1 MSTSVTGQSD
11 DLAGPPAAEP
21 PPHGRRLHRR
31 RPRRRSAKRL
41 AVEWLIVIV
50 IAVLVAVCL
59 RTFVVQAFYVPSAS
73 MEPTLLPHDR
83 ILVVKPSW
91 LAGSIDRGNI
101 VVFRHPPGGDGDC
114 WIEPGIQD
122 LVKRVIGLPGETIS
136 SGGPSGN
143 TIYINGKP
151 LSEPGWYGTPGLQVG
166 GRPIATT
173 KIPAGDY
180 FVMGDNRSDSCDS
193 RYFGV
198 IPRSSIVGKVV
209 ALVWRNGRPTL
220 HLF

>member
-11 DLAGPPAAEP
+11 DLEGPQAAAP
-21 PPHGRRLHRR
+21 PPPGRRLHRR
-31 RPRRRSAKRL
+31 RPRRRSAQRL
-41 AVEWLIVIV
+41 TVEWLVV
-50 IAVLVAVCL
+50 IAVAVIVAVCL
-59 RTFVVQAFYVPSAS
+59 RTFIVQAFFVPSAS
-73 MEPTLLPHDR
+73 MEPTLQINDR
-83 ILVVKPSW
+83 ILVIKPGW
-91 LAGSIDRGNI
+91 LSGSIGRGNI
-101 VVFRHPPGGDGDC
+101 VVFRHPPGVAGDC
-114 WIEPGIQD
+114 WLDPGIQD

-136 SGGPSGN
+136 SGGPTGN
-143 TIYINGKP
+143 TIFINGTP
-151 LSEPGWYGTPGLQVG
+151 LSEAGWYATPGLQVG
-166 GRPIATT
+166 GRAITTT
-173 KIPAGDY
+173 KIPPGDY